1 MFKIGVLVSG
11 GGSNLQSII
20 DKSKS
25 GELQCNVEV
34 VIGDRE
40 CYGVE
45 RAKEAGIDRH
55 VLDRKILKKELC
67 KEIDKIITEKGV
79 ELVVLAGF
87 LSIIDEEFV
96 NKWKGKIINIHPSLL
111 PKFGGPGMY
120 GIKVH
125 EAVLKAGEQ
134 ESGCTVHYVDTGV
147 DSGEIIAQKR
157 VKVLVGDTPETLQK
171 RILME
176 EHKLLPESIA
186 KIITEKNK
194 GVYS

>member
-25 GELQCNVEV
+25 GELQCKVEV

-45 RAKEAGIDRH
+45 RAKEAGIDGYT
-55 VLDRKILKKELC
+55 LDRKVLKKELC
-67 KEIDKIITEKGV
+67 REIDKIVSERGID
-79 ELVVLAGF
+79 LIVLAGF

-96 NKWKGKIINIHPSLL
+96 NKWKGRIINIHPSLL

-120 GIKVH
+120 GIRVH

-157 VKVLVGDTPETLQK
+157 VKVLEGDTPEILQK
-171 RILME
+171 RILVE

-186 KIITEKNK
+186 KIISERR
-194 GVYS
+194 

>member
-20 DKSKS
+20 DKSQS
-25 GELQCNVEV
+25 GELQCKVEV

-45 RAKEAGIDRH
+45 RAKEAGIDGYT
-55 VLDRKILKKELC
+55 LDRKVLKKELC
-67 KEIDKIITEKGV
+67 REIDKIVSERGID
-79 ELVVLAGF
+79 LIVLAGF

-96 NKWKGKIINIHPSLL
+96 NKWKGRIINIHPSLL
-111 PKFGGPGMY
+111 PKFGGPRMY
-120 GIKVH
+120 GIRVH

-157 VKVLVGDTPETLQK
+157 VKVLEGDTPEILQK
-171 RILME
+171 RVLVE

-186 KIITEKNK
+186 KIISERR
-194 GVYS
+194 

>member
-20 DKSKS
+20 DKSQS
-25 GELQCNVEV
+25 RELQCKVEV

-45 RAKEAGIDRH
+45 RAKEAGIDGYT
-55 VLDRKILKKELC
+55 LDRKVLKKELC
-67 KEIDKIITEKGV
+67 REIDKIVSERGID
-79 ELVVLAGF
+79 LIVLAGF

-96 NKWKGKIINIHPSLL
+96 NKWKGRIINIHPSLL

-120 GIKVH
+120 GIRVH
-125 EAVLKAGEQ
+125 EAVLKSGEQ

-157 VKVLVGDTPETLQK
+157 VKVLEGDTPEILQK
-171 RILME
+171 RVLVE

-186 KIITEKNK
+186 KIISERR
-194 GVYS
+194 

>member
-20 DKSKS
+20 DKSQS
-25 GELQCNVEV
+25 GELQCKVEV

-45 RAKEAGIDRH
+45 RAKEAGIDGYT
-55 VLDRKILKKELC
+55 LDRKVLKKELC
-67 KEIDKIITEKGV
+67 REIDKIVSERGID
-79 ELVVLAGF
+79 LIVLAGF

-96 NKWKGKIINIHPSLL
+96 NKWKGRIINIHPSLL

-120 GIKVH
+120 GIRVH

-134 ESGCTVHYVDTGV
+134 ESGCTVHYIDTGV

-157 VKVLVGDTPETLQK
+157 VKVLEGDTPEILQK
-171 RILME
+171 RVLVE

-186 KIITEKNK
+186 KIISERR
-194 GVYS
+194 

>member
-25 GELQCNVEV
+25 GELQCKVEV

-45 RAKEAGIDRH
+45 RAKEAGIDGYT
-55 VLDRKILKKELC
+55 LDRKVLRKELC
-67 KEIDKIITEKGV
+67 REIDKIVSERGID
-79 ELVVLAGF
+79 LIVLAGF

-96 NKWKGKIINIHPSLL
+96 NKWKGRIINIHPSLL

-120 GIKVH
+120 GIRVH

-157 VKVLVGDTPETLQK
+157 VKVLEGDTPEILQK
-171 RILME
+171 RVLVE

-186 KIITEKNK
+186 KIISERR
-194 GVYS
+194 

>member
-25 GELQCNVEV
+25 GELQCKVEV

-45 RAKEAGIDRH
+45 RAKEAGIDGYT
-55 VLDRKILKKELC
+55 LDRKVLKKELC
-67 KEIDKIITEKGV
+67 REIDKIVSERGID
-79 ELVVLAGF
+79 LIVLAGF

-96 NKWKGKIINIHPSLL
+96 NKWKGRIINIHPSLL

-120 GIKVH
+120 GIRGH

-157 VKVLVGDTPETLQK
+157 VKVLEGDTPEILQK
-171 RILME
+171 RVLVE

-186 KIITEKNK
+186 KIISERR
-194 GVYS
+194 

>member
-25 GELQCNVEV
+25 GELQCKVEV

-45 RAKEAGIDRH
+45 RAKEAGIDGYT
-55 VLDRKILKKELC
+55 LDRKVLKKELC
-67 KEIDKIITEKGV
+67 REIDKIVSERGID
-79 ELVVLAGF
+79 LIVLAGF

-96 NKWKGKIINIHPSLL
+96 NKWKGRIINIHPSLL

-120 GIKVH
+120 GIRVP

-157 VKVLVGDTPETLQK
+157 VKVLEGDTPEILQK
-171 RILME
+171 RVLVE

-186 KIITEKNK
+186 KIISERR
-194 GVYS
+194 

>member
-25 GELQCNVEV
+25 GELQCKVEV

-45 RAKEAGIDRH
+45 RAKEAGIDGYT
-55 VLDRKILKKELC
+55 LDRKVLKKELC
-67 KEIDKIITEKGV
+67 REIDKIVSERGID
-79 ELVVLAGF
+79 LIVLAGF

-96 NKWKGKIINIHPSLL
+96 NKWKGRIINIHPSLL

-120 GIKVH
+120 GIRVH

-157 VKVLVGDTPETLQK
+157 VKVLEGDTPEVLQK
-171 RILME
+171 RVLVE

-186 KIITEKNK
+186 KIISERR
-194 GVYS
+194 

>member
-25 GELQCNVEV
+25 GELQCKVEV

-45 RAKEAGIDRH
+45 RAKEAGIDGYT
-55 VLDRKILKKELC
+55 LDRKVLKKELC
-67 KEIDKIITEKGV
+67 REIDKIVSEKGID
-79 ELVVLAGF
+79 LIVLAGF

-96 NKWKGKIINIHPSLL
+96 NKWKGRIINIHPSLL

-120 GIKVH
+120 GIRVH

-134 ESGCTVHYVDTGV
+134 ESGCTVHYVDTEV

-157 VKVLVGDTPETLQK
+157 VKVLEGDTPEILQK
-171 RILME
+171 RVLVE

-186 KIITEKNK
+186 KIISERR
-194 GVYS
+194 

>member
-25 GELQCNVEV
+25 GELQCKVEV

-45 RAKEAGIDRH
+45 RAKEAGIDGYT
-55 VLDRKILKKELC
+55 LDRKILKKELC
-67 KEIDKIITEKGV
+67 REIDKIVSERGID
-79 ELVVLAGF
+79 LIVLAGF

-96 NKWKGKIINIHPSLL
+96 NKWKGRIINIHPSLL

-120 GIKVH
+120 GIRVH

-157 VKVLVGDTPETLQK
+157 VKVLEGDTPEILQK
-171 RILME
+171 RVLVE

-186 KIITEKNK
+186 KIISERR
-194 GVYS
+194 

>member
-20 DKSKS
+20 DKSQS
-25 GELQCNVEV
+25 GELQCKVEV

-45 RAKEAGIDRH
+45 RAKEAGIDGYT
-55 VLDRKILKKELC
+55 LDRKVLKKELC
-67 KEIDKIITEKGV
+67 REIDKIVSERGID
-79 ELVVLAGF
+79 LIVLAGF

-96 NKWKGKIINIHPSLL
+96 NKWKGRIINIHPSLL

-120 GIKVH
+120 GIRVH
-125 EAVLKAGEQ
+125 EAVLKSGEQ
-134 ESGCTVHYVDTGV
+134 ESGCTVHYIDTGV

-157 VKVLVGDTPETLQK
+157 VKVLEGDTPEILQK
-171 RILME
+171 RVLVE

-186 KIITEKNK
+186 KIISERR
-194 GVYS
+194 

>member
-25 GELQCNVEV
+25 RELQCKVEV

-45 RAKEAGIDRH
+45 RAKEAGIDGYT
-55 VLDRKILKKELC
+55 LDRKVLKKELC
-67 KEIDKIITEKGV
+67 REIDKIVSERGID
-79 ELVVLAGF
+79 LIVLAGF

-96 NKWKGKIINIHPSLL
+96 NKWKGRIINIHPSLL

-120 GIKVH
+120 GIRVH

-157 VKVLVGDTPETLQK
+157 VKVLEGDTPEILQK
-171 RILME
+171 RVLVE

-186 KIITEKNK
+186 KIISERR
-194 GVYS
+194 

>member
-25 GELQCNVEV
+25 GELQCKVEV

-45 RAKEAGIDRH
+45 RAKEAGIDGYT
-55 VLDRKILKKELC
+55 LDRKQLKKELC
-67 KEIDKIITEKGV
+67 REIDKIVSKKEVDLI
-79 ELVVLAGF
+79 VLAGF

-96 NKWKGKIINIHPSLL
+96 NKWKGRIINIHPSLL

-120 GIKVH
+120 GIRVH

-134 ESGCTVHYVDTGV
+134 ESGCTVHYVDTAV

-157 VKVLVGDTPETLQK
+157 VKVLEGDTPEILQK
-171 RILME
+171 RVLVE

-186 KIITEKNK
+186 KIISERR
-194 GVYS
+194 

>member
-11 GGSNLQSII
+11 GGSNLQSLI

-25 GELQCNVEV
+25 GELQCNIEV

-45 RAKEAGIDRH
+45 RAKEAGIDGYT
-55 VLDRKILKKELC
+55 LDRKQLKKELC
-67 KEIDKIITEKGV
+67 REIDKIVSEKKV
-79 ELVVLAGF
+79 DLIVLAGF

-96 NKWKGKIINIHPSLL
+96 NKWKGRIINIHPSLL

-125 EAVLKAGEQ
+125 EAVLKAGES

-147 DSGEIIAQKR
+147 DSGEIIAQRR
-157 VKVLVGDTPETLQK
+157 VKVLEGDTPEILQK
-171 RILME
+171 RVLVE
-176 EHKLLPESIA
+176 EHKLLPESIT
-186 KIITEKNK
+186 KIISERK
-194 GVYS
+194 

>member
-25 GELQCNVEV
+25 GELQCKVEV
-34 VIGDRE
+34 IIGDRE

-45 RAKEAGIDRH
+45 RAKEAGIDGYT
-55 VLDRKILKKELC
+55 LDRKVLKKELC
-67 KEIDKIITEKGV
+67 REIDKIVSERGID
-79 ELVVLAGF
+79 LIVLAGF

-96 NKWKGKIINIHPSLL
+96 NKWKGRLINIHPSLL

-120 GIKVH
+120 GIRVH

-134 ESGCTVHYVDTGV
+134 ESGCTVHYVDTAV

-157 VKVLVGDTPETLQK
+157 VKVLEGDTPEILQK
-171 RILME
+171 RVLVE

-186 KIITEKNK
+186 KIISERR
-194 GVYS
+194 

>member
-11 GGSNLQSII
+11 GGSNFQSII
-20 DKSKS
+20 DKSQS
-25 GELQCNVEV
+25 GELQCKVEV

-45 RAKEAGIDRH
+45 RAKEAGIDGYT
-55 VLDRKILKKELC
+55 LDRKVLKKELC
-67 KEIDKIITEKGV
+67 REIDKIVSERGID
-79 ELVVLAGF
+79 LIVLAGF

-96 NKWKGKIINIHPSLL
+96 NKWKGRIINIHPSLL

-120 GIKVH
+120 GIRVH

-157 VKVLVGDTPETLQK
+157 VKVLEGDTPEILQK
-171 RILME
+171 RVLVE

-186 KIITEKNK
+186 KIISERR
-194 GVYS
+194 

>member
-1 MFKIGVLVSG
+1 MFKIAVMVSG

-25 GELQCNVEV
+25 GELNCEIAC
-34 VIGDRE
+34 VIGDRP

-45 RAKEAGIDRH
+45 RAAEHGIESCVIDIK
-55 VLDRKILKKELC
+55 VYKKELC
-67 KEIDKIITEKGV
+67 KEIDKVLSTKGV
-79 ELVVLAGF
+79 ELIVLAGF

-96 NKWKGKIINIHPSLL
+96 NKWKGRIINIHPSLL

-125 EAVLKAGEQ
+125 EAVLAAGEK

-147 DSGEIIAQKR
+147 DSGEIILQ
-157 VKVLVGDTPETLQK
+157 VKVPVLEGDTPEVLQK
-171 RILME
+171 RVLVE
-176 EHKLLPESIA
+176 EHKLLPNSIA
-186 KIITEKNK
+186 KIISERQ
-194 GVYS
+194 

>member
-25 GELQCNVEV
+25 GELQCKVEV

-45 RAKEAGIDRH
+45 RAKEAGIDGYT
-55 VLDRKILKKELC
+55 LDRKVLKKELC
-67 KEIDKIITEKGV
+67 REIDKIVSERGV
-79 ELVVLAGF
+79 DLIVLAGF

-96 NKWKGKIINIHPSLL
+96 NKWKGRIINIHPSLL

-120 GIKVH
+120 GIRVH

-157 VKVLVGDTPETLQK
+157 VKVLEGDTPEILQK
-171 RILME
+171 RVLVE

-186 KIITEKNK
+186 KIISERR
-194 GVYS
+194 

>member
-134 ESGCTVHYVDTGV
+134 ESR
-147 DSGEIIAQKR
+147 S
-157 VKVLVGDTPETLQK
+157 
-171 RILME
+171 
-176 EHKLLPESIA
+176 
-186 KIITEKNK
+186 
-194 GVYS
+194 

>member
-20 DKSKS
+20 DKSQS
-25 GELQCNVEV
+25 GELQCKVEV

-45 RAKEAGIDRH
+45 RAKKAGIGGYI
-55 VLDRKILKKELC
+55 LDRKVLKKELC
-67 KEIDKIITEKGV
+67 GAIDKIVTEKDV
-79 ELVVLAGF
+79 DLIVLAGF

-96 NKWKGKIINIHPSLL
+96 NKWKEKIINIHPSLL

-125 EAVLKAGEQ
+125 EAVLNAGEK
-134 ESGCTVHYVDTGV
+134 ESGCTVHYVDIGV
-147 DSGEIIAQKR
+147 DSGEIIAQK
-157 VKVLVGDTPETLQK
+157 KVAVLEGDTPEVLQK
-171 RILME
+171 RVLVE

-186 KIITEKNK
+186 KIILKRK
-194 GVYS
+194 

>member
-1 MFKIGVLVSG
+1 MFKIGVLVSS

-25 GELQCNVEV
+25 GELQCKVEV

-45 RAKEAGIDRH
+45 RAKEAGIDGYT
-55 VLDRKILKKELC
+55 LDRKVLKKELC
-67 KEIDKIITEKGV
+67 REIDKIVSERGID
-79 ELVVLAGF
+79 LIVLAGF
-87 LSIIDEEFV
+87 LSIIDEVFV
-96 NKWKGKIINIHPSLL
+96 NKWKGRIINIHPSLL

-120 GIKVH
+120 GIRVH

-157 VKVLVGDTPETLQK
+157 VKVLEGDTPEILQK
-171 RILME
+171 RVLVE

-186 KIITEKNK
+186 KIISERR
-194 GVYS
+194 

>member
-11 GGSNLQSII
+11 GGSNLQSLI
-20 DKSKS
+20 DKSKN
-25 GELQCNVEV
+25 GELQCNIEV

-45 RAKEAGIDRH
+45 RAKEAGIAGYI
-55 VLDRKILKKELC
+55 LDRRQLKKELC
-67 KEIDKIITEKGV
+67 REIDKIVSEKEV
-79 ELVVLAGF
+79 DLIVLAGF

-96 NKWKGKIINIHPSLL
+96 NRWKGRIINIHPSLL

-125 EAVLKAGEQ
+125 EAVLKAGER

-147 DSGEIIAQKR
+147 DSGEIIAQRR
-157 VKVLVGDTPETLQK
+157 VKVLEEDTPELLQK
-171 RILME
+171 RVLVE
-176 EHKLLPESIA
+176 EHKLLPESIT
-186 KIITEKNK
+186 KIISERK
-194 GVYS
+194 

>member
-25 GELQCNVEV
+25 GELQCKVEV

-45 RAKEAGIDRH
+45 RAKEAGIDGYT
-55 VLDRKILKKELC
+55 LDRKVLKKELC
-67 KEIDKIITEKGV
+67 REIDKIVSEREVDLI
-79 ELVVLAGF
+79 VLAGF

-96 NKWKGKIINIHPSLL
+96 NKWKGRIINIHPSLL

-125 EAVLKAGEQ
+125 EAVLKAGET

-157 VKVLVGDTPETLQK
+157 VKVLEGDTPEILQK
-171 RILME
+171 RVLVE

-186 KIITEKNK
+186 KIISERK
-194 GVYS
+194 

>member
-25 GELQCNVEV
+25 GELQCKVEV

-45 RAKEAGIDRH
+45 RAKEAGIDGYT
-55 VLDRKILKKELC
+55 LDRKVLKKELC
-67 KEIDKIITEKGV
+67 REIDKIVSERGID
-79 ELVVLAGF
+79 LIVLAGF

-96 NKWKGKIINIHPSLL
+96 NKWKGRIINIHPSLL
-111 PKFGGPGMY
+111 PKFGGPGMC
-120 GIKVH
+120 GIRVH

-157 VKVLVGDTPETLQK
+157 VKVLEGDTPEILQK
-171 RILME
+171 RVLVE

-186 KIITEKNK
+186 KIISERR
-194 GVYS
+194 

>member
-20 DKSKS
+20 HKSKS
-25 GELQCNVEV
+25 RELQCKVEV

-45 RAKEAGIDRH
+45 RAKEAGIDGYT
-55 VLDRKILKKELC
+55 LDRKVLKKELC
-67 KEIDKIITEKGV
+67 REIDKIVSEKEV
-79 ELVVLAGF
+79 DLIVLAGF

-96 NKWKGKIINIHPSLL
+96 NKWKGRIINIHPSLL

-120 GIKVH
+120 GIRVH

-157 VKVLVGDTPETLQK
+157 VKVLEGDTPEILQK
-171 RILME
+171 RVLVE

-186 KIITEKNK
+186 KIISERR
-194 GVYS
+194 

>member
-25 GELQCNVEV
+25 GELQCKVEV

-45 RAKEAGIDRH
+45 RAKEAGIDGYT
-55 VLDRKILKKELC
+55 LDRKVLRKELC
-67 KEIDKIITEKGV
+67 REIDKIVSEKEV
-79 ELVVLAGF
+79 DLIVLAGF

-96 NKWKGKIINIHPSLL
+96 NKWKGRIINIHPSLL

-120 GIKVH
+120 GIRVH

-157 VKVLVGDTPETLQK
+157 VKVLEGDTPEILQK
-171 RILME
+171 RVLVE

-186 KIITEKNK
+186 KIISERR
-194 GVYS
+194 

>member
-20 DKSKS
+20 DKSQS
-25 GELQCNVEV
+25 GELQCEVEV

-45 RAKEAGIDRH
+45 RAKEAGIDGYT
-55 VLDRKILKKELC
+55 LDRKVLKKELC
-67 KEIDKIITEKGV
+67 REIDKIVSEKNV
-79 ELVVLAGF
+79 DLIVLAGF

-96 NKWKGKIINIHPSLL
+96 NKWKGRIINIHPSLL

-120 GIKVH
+120 GIRVH
-125 EAVLKAGEQ
+125 EAVLKAGET

-147 DSGEIIAQKR
+147 DSGEIIAQRK
-157 VKVLVGDTPETLQK
+157 VKVLEGDTPEVLQK
-171 RILME
+171 RVLVE
-176 EHKLLPESIA
+176 EHKLLPESIT
-186 KIITEKNK
+186 KIISERR
-194 GVYS
+194 

>member
-25 GELQCNVEV
+25 GELQCKVEV
-34 VIGDRE
+34 IIGDRE

-45 RAKEAGIDRH
+45 RAKEAGIDGYT
-55 VLDRKILKKELC
+55 LDRKVLKKELC
-67 KEIDKIITEKGV
+67 REIDKIVSERGID
-79 ELVVLAGF
+79 LIVLAGF
-87 LSIIDEEFV
+87 LSIIDEVFV
-96 NKWKGKIINIHPSLL
+96 NKWKGRIINIHPSLL

-120 GIKVH
+120 GIRVH

-157 VKVLVGDTPETLQK
+157 VKVLEGDTPEILQK
-171 RILME
+171 RVLVE

-186 KIITEKNK
+186 KIISERR
-194 GVYS
+194 

>member
-1 MFKIGVLVSG
+1 MFKIAVMVSG

-25 GELQCNVEV
+25 GELNCEIAC
-34 VIGDRE
+34 VIGDRP

-45 RAKEAGIDRH
+45 RAAEQGIESC
-55 VLDRKILKKELC
+55 VIDRKIYKKELC
-67 KEIDKIITEKGV
+67 KEIDKVLSTKGV
-79 ELVVLAGF
+79 ELIVLAGF

-96 NKWKGKIINIHPSLL
+96 NKWKGRIINIHPSLL

-125 EAVLKAGEQ
+125 EAVLAAGEK

-147 DSGEIIAQKR
+147 DSGEIILQ
-157 VKVLVGDTPETLQK
+157 VKVPVLEGDTPEVLQK
-171 RILME
+171 RVLVE
-176 EHKLLPESIA
+176 EHKLLPNSIA
-186 KIITEKNK
+186 KIISERQ
-194 GVYS
+194 

>member
-1 MFKIGVLVSG
+1 MFKIAVLVSG

-20 DKSKS
+20 DRSQN
-25 GELQCNVEV
+25 GELNCKVEV

-45 RAKEAGIDRH
+45 RAISAGIDGYT
-55 VLDRKILKKELC
+55 LDRKVLKKELC
-67 KEIDKIITEKGV
+67 REIDKIVSERGID
-79 ELVVLAGF
+79 LIVLAGF

-96 NKWKGKIINIHPSLL
+96 NKWKGRIINIHPSLL

-125 EAVLKAGEQ
+125 EAVLKAGET

-157 VKVLVGDTPETLQK
+157 VKVLEGDTPEILQK
-171 RILME
+171 RVLVE

-186 KIITEKNK
+186 KIISERK
-194 GVYS
+194 

>member
-25 GELQCNVEV
+25 GELQCKVEV

-45 RAKEAGIDRH
+45 RAKEAGIDGYT
-55 VLDRKILKKELC
+55 LDRKVLKKELC
-67 KEIDKIITEKGV
+67 REIDKIVSERGID
-79 ELVVLAGF
+79 LIVLAGF

-96 NKWKGKIINIHPSLL
+96 NKWKGRIINIHPSLL

-120 GIKVH
+120 GIRVH

-134 ESGCTVHYVDTGV
+134 ESGCTVHYVDTAV

-157 VKVLVGDTPETLQK
+157 VKVLEGDTPEILQK
-171 RILME
+171 RVLVE

-186 KIITEKNK
+186 KIISERRQR
-194 GVYS
+194 SLL

>member
-11 GGSNLQSII
+11 GGSNLQS
-20 DKSKS
+20 KS
-25 GELQCNVEV
+25 GELQCKVEV

-45 RAKEAGIDRH
+45 RAKEAGIDGYT
-55 VLDRKILKKELC
+55 LDRKVLKKELC
-67 KEIDKIITEKGV
+67 REIDKIVSERGID
-79 ELVVLAGF
+79 LIVLAGF

-96 NKWKGKIINIHPSLL
+96 NKWKGRIINIHPSLL

-120 GIKVH
+120 GIRVH

-157 VKVLVGDTPETLQK
+157 VKVLEGDTPEILQK
-171 RILME
+171 RVLVE

-186 KIITEKNK
+186 KIISERR
-194 GVYS
+194 

>member
-25 GELQCNVEV
+25 GELQCKVEV

-45 RAKEAGIDRH
+45 RAKEAGIDGYT
-55 VLDRKILKKELC
+55 LDRKVLKKELC
-67 KEIDKIITEKGV
+67 REIDKIVSERGID
-79 ELVVLAGF
+79 LIVLAGF

-96 NKWKGKIINIHPSLL
+96 NKWKGRIIYIHPSLL

-120 GIKVH
+120 GIRVH

-157 VKVLVGDTPETLQK
+157 VKVLERDTPEILQK
-171 RILME
+171 RVLVE

-186 KIITEKNK
+186 KIISERR
-194 GVYS
+194 

>member
-25 GELQCNVEV
+25 GELQCKVEV

>member
-25 GELQCNVEV
+25 GELQCKVEV

-45 RAKEAGIDRH
+45 RAKEAGIDGYT
-55 VLDRKILKKELC
+55 LDRKVLKKELC
-67 KEIDKIITEKGV
+67 REIDKIVSEKGID
-79 ELVVLAGF
+79 LIVLTGF

-96 NKWKGKIINIHPSLL
+96 NKWKGRIINIHPSLL
-111 PKFGGPGMY
+111 PKFGGSGMY
-120 GIKVH
+120 GIRVH

-157 VKVLVGDTPETLQK
+157 VKVLEGDTPEILQK
-171 RILME
+171 RVLVE

-186 KIITEKNK
+186 KIISERR
-194 GVYS
+194 

>member
-25 GELQCNVEV
+25 GELQCEVEV

-45 RAKEAGIDRH
+45 RAKEAGIDGYT
-55 VLDRKILKKELC
+55 LDRKVLKKELC
-67 KEIDKIITEKGV
+67 REIDKIVSEKGID
-79 ELVVLAGF
+79 LIVLAGF

-96 NKWKGKIINIHPSLL
+96 NKWKGRIINIHPSLL

-120 GIKVH
+120 GIRVH

-157 VKVLVGDTPETLQK
+157 VKVLEGDTPEILQK
-171 RILME
+171 RVLVE

-186 KIITEKNK
+186 KIISERR
-194 GVYS
+194 